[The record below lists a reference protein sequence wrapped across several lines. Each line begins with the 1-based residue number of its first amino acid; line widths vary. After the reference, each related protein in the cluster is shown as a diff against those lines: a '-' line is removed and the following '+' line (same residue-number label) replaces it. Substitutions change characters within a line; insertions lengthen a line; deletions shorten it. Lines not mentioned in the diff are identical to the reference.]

1 MLAAAPSW
9 AVLAEIAKQ
18 AAAAIGAEVMT
29 AAGRRG
35 GSEEGA
41 PSAQARMRTFG
52 EVPANVRVTL
62 YRDTHAWCPWEPRSR
77 VVLFV
82 LPVMRAAAD
91 RHERCWSDQVLP
103 QSMAAARR
111 EEGALPRREDQ
122 HEMVRRRS

>member
-9 AVLAEIAKQ
+9 AMLAEIAKQ

-41 PSAQARMRTFG
+41 PSAQARLRTFG

-62 YRDTHAWCPWEPRSR
+62 YRDTHAWCPWGLHSR
-77 VVLFV
+77 VVL
-82 LPVMRAAAD
+82 
-91 RHERCWSDQVLP
+91 S
-103 QSMAAARR
+103 
-111 EEGALPRREDQ
+111 ALLTS
-122 HEMVRRRS
+122 HASFS